1 MARVVPSEAALLRRA
16 GLVLALQ
23 SALAVAA
30 ILALVG
36 AVTFGLVVRD
46 QRRAADDALRRAAEH
61 TDPDDLAA
69 LPPGISL
76 FVLGTGGAV
85 LRTSPAPPAG
95 LPDRRGLG
103 ARPGAP
109 VWTWRSLPAGRFRTL
124 TVAVDDRRVQA
135 VLNLEAQST
144 ERTRLLTAALVAG
157 LLGMAGAAMVGWFVA
172 RRAVAPLGEAL
183 DRQGRFVADASHELR
198 TPLTLL
204 STRAQLLAQDAGQ
217 AAPDRI
223 RAEATAL
230 AADAARLNEVIEDL
244 LLSARLNGGLDRT
257 QPVELDRIAADA
269 LASVRPYAGQL
280 GIRLTAELDP
290 ATVQGVPTALRR
302 VVDALVDNAIS
313 HSPAGGEVA
322 VRVRAAGADVVLEV
336 ADEGAGLGQMVAG
349 RLFERFAH
357 GPQQQGRRARFGIGL
372 ALVREV
378 VSAHGGRVEA
388 ATAGHGRGAAFTV
401 RLPRSQASIR
411 HVPRTV

>member
-1 MARVVPSEAALLRRA
+1 MARTVPSEATLVRRA
-16 GLVLALQ
+16 QLVLALQ

-46 QRRAADDALRRAAEH
+46 QRRAVDDALRRAAEH

-76 FVLGTGGAV
+76 FLLSADGVV
-85 LRTSPAPPAG
+85 LRSSPTPPAG

-109 VWTWRSLPAGRFRTL
+109 VWTRLSLPTGRFRTL
-124 TVAVDDRRVQA
+124 TVAVGDRRVQA
-135 VLNLEAQST
+135 ALDLAGQSA

-157 LLGMAGAAMVGWFVA
+157 LVGMAGAALVGWFVA
-172 RRAVAPLGEAL
+172 RRAMVPLGEAL
-183 DRQGRFVADASHELR
+183 DRQSRFVADAAHELR

-204 STRAQLLAQDAGQ
+204 STRAQLLVRDAGQ
-217 AAPDRI
+217 APPDRT
-223 RAEATAL
+223 RAEAAAL
-230 AADAARLNEVIEDL
+230 AADAAHLDEVVEDL
-244 LLSARLNGGLDRT
+244 LLSAQLHDGLDRR
-257 QPVELDRIAADA
+257 QPVPLDRIAADA
-269 LASVRPYAGQL
+269 LAAVGPYAGEF
-280 GIRLTAELDP
+280 GIRLTAELCP

-302 VVDALVDNAIS
+302 VVDALVDNAIA
-313 HSPAGGEVA
+313 HSPPGGQVA
-322 VRVRAAGADVVLEV
+322 VRVRPAGAEVVLEV
-336 ADEGAGLGQMVAG
+336 ADQGAGLEELAAG

-378 VSAHGGRVEA
+378 AAAHGGRVEA
-388 ATAGHGRGAAFTV
+388 TTAGPGQGATFTLH
-401 RLPRSQASIR
+401 LPRS
-411 HVPRTV
+411 